1 MCLIRFSVSHLIT
14 FTCANCPTLLLLF
27 LLLCCRWSY
36 TLIAWRREIASFG
49 IPFSVAEVL
58 CFPSLFFL
66 KSCPEEDSF
75 SKRCW
80 WTSFYNTAVSRK
92 PRRGGAVILLCDGNE
107 IISALLIFQETL
119 CLNETSEPLLSHI
132 TASLGLMFLKEVLLV
147 SYVFPCHQLSKW
159 MQLCCIKELKVS
171 FVWGCFKIVFLFPKC
186 NLTKAD
192 PEVLFPILG
201 AT

>member
-1 MCLIRFSVSHLIT
+1 MKLHSDSLKERNSFIWYSFLSGRG
-14 FTCANCPTLLLLF
+14 ALLSLPLF
-27 LLLCCRWSY
+27 
-36 TLIAWRREIASFG
+36 
-49 IPFSVAEVL
+49 PEVM
-58 CFPSLFFL
+58 S
-66 KSCPEEDSF
+66 
-75 SKRCW
+75 CW

-171 FVWGCFKIVFLFPKC
+171 FVWGCFKIVFLFPQMQSDQGWSRSIVSNIRR
-186 NLTKAD
+186 NLVQ
-192 PEVLFPILG
+192 VLPSSCQAAVHPGIG
-201 AT
+201 WRQARS